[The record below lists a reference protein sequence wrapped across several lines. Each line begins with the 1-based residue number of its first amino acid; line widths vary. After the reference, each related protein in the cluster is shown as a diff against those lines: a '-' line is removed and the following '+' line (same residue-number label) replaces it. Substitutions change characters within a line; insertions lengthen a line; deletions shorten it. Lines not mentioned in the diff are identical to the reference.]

1 MRNNNFNLIRF
12 ILASFVIFCHNIE
25 LLEGNTKNEILYLLF
40 KSPMHI
46 GILSV
51 NLFFLVSGY
60 LIVKSWDKNNNAWT
74 FISNRILR
82 IYPGFIAASIISC
95 FLLAPFAGDVNYFNQ
110 FNYRKFFTGLLLLK
124 DPTTPPIFTGSFYPF
139 INVPLWTINNE
150 FFCYIIVL
158 LLGLISLIKNKI
170 GWLIFFITFFI
181 IKIIG
186 GVFNI
191 EIIRNFFSN
200 IILAEF
206 FEIHWFFSFFIGGTY
221 YLFGRPY
228 LNRKPIILLTA
239 IITLINFYY
248 NGMIGY
254 ALPLFGGYLL
264 LSFAERTIPFLS
276 NFNKLPDI
284 SYGIY
289 LYGWPIS
296 KFLIFYQPKIS
307 YWLLNVESFFIAI
320 LFGLFSW
327 YLIEKPS
334 ININKKNKF
343 EKRSSEITLSLT

>member
-1 MRNNNFNLIRF
+1 MRKNNFNLIRF

-25 LLEGNTKNEILYLLF
+25 LLEGDRKNEILYLLF
-40 KSPMHI
+40 KSPMSI
-46 GILSV
+46 GELSV
-51 NLFFLVSGY
+51 NLFFLISGY

-74 FISNRILR
+74 FLSNRILR
-82 IYPGFIAASIISC
+82 IYPGFIVASIISC
-95 FLLAPFAGDVNYFNQ
+95 FLLGPFAGNENYFNE
-110 FNYRKFFTGLLLLK
+110 FDYRNFFTGLLLLK
-124 DPTTPPIFTGSFYPF
+124 DPITPPIFIGSFYAF
-139 INVPLWTINNE
+139 INGPLWTINNE
-150 FFCYIIVL
+150 FVCYLIVL
-158 LLGLISLIKNKI
+158 LLGLISFIKNKI
-170 GWLIFFITFFI
+170 GWLLFFITFFI
-181 IKIIG
+181 IMTIG
-186 GVFNI
+186 VVFNI

-200 IILAEF
+200 IIVAEF